1 MGVGV
6 GVDEDADVAGVPV
19 AGVLLR
25 AEPAAGEGDA
35 ADDAVAAVFHA
46 GPAADDHAEAF
57 TDPWR

>member
-1 MGVGV
+1 MGVGA
-6 GVDEDADVAGVPV
+6 GVDGEADAAEA

-35 ADDAVAAVFHA
+35 AEDADAAVFHA
-46 GPAADDHAEAF
+46 GPVADDHAEAF